1 MKKQLI
7 LCLFLLS
14 LLMISTFVTNA
25 DDNDD
30 EIYEEEE
37 DFTTNRDVKQRGLV
51 RENVSAKQI
60 INNYN
65 KYFKN
70 VDIKNFEQGNTLAYI
85 TPWNGKGYDVATKWA
100 KKFTHISP
108 VWHQVKFENN
118 KVIIEGDH
126 NIDKKW
132 MEKVKE
138 NSDQKSKILP
148 RFSFEGQQ
156 WGSKESLQKFIDPK
170 LIDSL
175 VSTVKKNNYDGLV
188 IEGIVHINK
197 QLRDPFLISLS
208 EKLHSIGKEIILVI
222 YPFRQKGQETGFGA
236 NDFELLSNHIDGIS
250 LMTYDFGPSG
260 GMNAPKVWVED
271 NLKFLLPNGENK
283 NSKKIFMGIPFYGYK
298 IGENDQSDAIVGS
311 EFISILKQNKS
322 KKLKFD
328 QNTHE
333 HIFTYKNKKNQ
344 QVSITYPS
352 LLFIEDR
359 IQLANKYKVSISIW
373 EIGQGLDYFMDLL

>member
-1 MKKQLI
+1 MNKKFT

-14 LLMISTFVTNA
+14 LFILSTFVTNA
-25 DDNDD
+25 QDDD
-30 EIYEEEE
+30 EIDQEEE

-60 INNYN
+60 LNNYN

-70 VDIKNFEQGNTLAYI
+70 VEIKNFQEGNTLVYI
-85 TPWNGKGYDVATKWA
+85 TPWNGKGYNVATKWA
-100 KKFTHISP
+100 KKFSHISP

-118 KVIIEGDH
+118 KVTIEGDH

-156 WGSKESLQKFIDPK
+156 WGSKESFQKFIDPK

-188 IEGIVHINK
+188 IEGIVHLNR
-197 QLRDPFLISLS
+197 QLRDPFLVSIS

-222 YPFRQKGQETGFGA
+222 YPFRQKGQETGFGPK
-236 NDFELLSNHIDGIS
+236 DFELLSNHLDGIS

-271 NLKFLLPNGENK
+271 NLKFLLPNGANE

-298 IGENDQSDAIVGS
+298 VGENDQSDAIVGS

-359 IQLANKYKVSISIW
+359 IQLATKYKVSISIW